1 MGNLKLLRNKLSR
14 NKFKRNKLSR
24 NNPEGYG
31 LPDPEERKNNMSKR
45 RDCEELLA
53 WIEDGGVI
61 TWSDKFGLEQTDN
74 EEEMANLA
82 AERREE
88 GDEGNDDR
96 ILLEICRNALNSF
109 CTRYGLKDLA
119 GIDEDWNT
127 VPELPE
133 AIERLLLEDTDGI
146 SFKNFQS
153 NLMINFKDIWEEFSY
168 DDMREFRYEENLA
181 DIYEKI
187 ENDMN
192 DIGHHDF
199 HLTMEQKDYI
209 EEHMGFFIKLHS
221 MVVFED

>member
-1 MGNLKLLRNKLSR
+1 
-14 NKFKRNKLSR
+14 
-24 NNPEGYG
+24 
-31 LPDPEERKNNMSKR
+31 MSKR

-61 TWSDKFGLEQTDN
+61 TWSDKFGLEQTDD
-74 EEEMANLA
+74 EKEMANLA
-82 AERREE
+82 AERRKE

-96 ILLEICRNALNSF
+96 ILLDICRNALNSF
-109 CTRYGLKDLA
+109 CARYGLKDLA

-127 VPELPE
+127 APELPE

-146 SFKNFQS
+146 SFKTFQS
-153 NLMINFKDIWEEFSY
+153 NLMINFKDIWEEFAY

-199 HLTMEQKDYI
+199 HLTREQKDYI
-209 EEHMGFFIKLHS
+209 EEHMGFFIRQHS
-221 MVVFED
+221 MIVFED

>member
-1 MGNLKLLRNKLSR
+1 LFIFLKSKLLRNNS
-14 NKFKRNKLSR
+14 
-24 NNPEGYG
+24 EGSG
-31 LPDPEERKNNMSKR
+31 LPDPEERKNQMSKR

-61 TWSDKFGLEQTDN
+61 TWSDKFGLEQTDD
-74 EEEMANLA
+74 EKEMANLA

-88 GDEGNDDR
+88 GDEGSDDR
-96 ILLEICRNALNSF
+96 ILLDICRNALNSF
-109 CTRYGLKDLA
+109 CARYGLKDLA

-127 VPELPE
+127 APELPE

-146 SFKNFQS
+146 SFKTFQS
-153 NLMINFKDIWEEFSY
+153 NIMINFKDIWEEFDY
-168 DDMREFRYEENLA
+168 ENMNEFRYEENLA

-199 HLTMEQKDYI
+199 HLTREQKDYI
-209 EEHMGFFIKLHS
+209 EEHMGFFIRQHS
-221 MVVFED
+221 MIVFED

>member
-1 MGNLKLLRNKLSR
+1 
-14 NKFKRNKLSR
+14 
-24 NNPEGYG
+24 
-31 LPDPEERKNNMSKR
+31 MSKR

-61 TWSDKFGLEQTDN
+61 TWSDKFGLEQTDD
-74 EEEMANLA
+74 EKEMANLA

-119 GIDEDWNT
+119 VIDDDWNT
-127 VPELPE
+127 APELPE

-146 SFKNFQS
+146 SFKTFQS
-153 NLMINFKDIWEEFSY
+153 NLMINFKDIWEEFAY

-199 HLTMEQKDYI
+199 HLTREQKDYI
-209 EEHMGFFIKLHS
+209 EEHMGFFIRQHS
-221 MVVFED
+221 MIVFAD

>member
-1 MGNLKLLRNKLSR
+1 MGNLKLLRNKFSVI
-14 NKFKRNKLSR
+14 KLSR
-24 NNPEGYG
+24 NNPEGSG
-31 LPDPEERKNNMSKR
+31 LPDPEERKNQMSKR

-61 TWSDKFGLEQTDN
+61 TWSDKFGMEQTDD
-74 EEEMANLA
+74 EKEMANLA
-82 AERREE
+82 AERCKE

-96 ILLEICRNALNSF
+96 ILLDICRNALNSF

-119 GIDEDWNT
+119 GVDEDWNT
-127 VPELPE
+127 APELPE

-153 NLMINFKDIWEEFSY
+153 NIMINFKDIWEEFAY

-187 ENDMN
+187 ENDMA

-199 HLTMEQKDYI
+199 HLTREQKDYI

>member
-1 MGNLKLLRNKLSR
+1 
-14 NKFKRNKLSR
+14 
-24 NNPEGYG
+24 
-31 LPDPEERKNNMSKR
+31 MSKR

-82 AERREE
+82 AERRKE

-96 ILLEICRNALNSF
+96 ILLDICRNALNSF

-127 VPELPE
+127 APELPE

-146 SFKNFQS
+146 SFKIYPGNFI
-153 NLMINFKDIWEEFSY
+153 INFKDVWEEFAY
-168 DDMREFRYEENLA
+168 DNMREFRYENNLA

-209 EEHMGFFIKLHS
+209 EEHMGFFIRQHS
-221 MVVFED
+221 MIVFED

>member
-1 MGNLKLLRNKLSR
+1 MGNLKLLR

-24 NNPEGYG
+24 NNPEGSG
-31 LPDPEERKNNMSKR
+31 LPDPEERKNQMSKR

-96 ILLEICRNALNSF
+96 ILLDICRNALNSF

-127 VPELPE
+127 APELPE
-133 AIERLLLEDTDGI
+133 AIERLMLEDTDGI
-146 SFKNFQS
+146 SFKDSQS
-153 NLMINFKDIWEEFSY
+153 NLMINFKDIWEEFAY

-187 ENDMN
+187 EDDMN
-192 DIGHHDF
+192 EIGHHDF
-199 HLTMEQKDYI
+199 HLTREQKDFI
-209 EEHMGFFIKLHS
+209 EKHLGFIIKLHS
-221 MVVFED
+221 MIVFAD

>member
-1 MGNLKLLRNKLSR
+1 MGNLNLLRNKLS
-14 NKFKRNKLSR
+14 RNKLSR
-24 NNPEGYG
+24 NNPEGSG
-31 LPDPEERKNNMSKR
+31 LPDPEERKKDMSKR

-82 AERREE
+82 AERRKE

-96 ILLEICRNALNSF
+96 ILLDICRNALNSF

-127 VPELPE
+127 APELPE

-146 SFKNFQS
+146 SFKIYPGNFI
-153 NLMINFKDIWEEFSY
+153 INFKDVWEEFAY
-168 DDMREFRYEENLA
+168 DNMREFRYENNLA

-199 HLTMEQKDYI
+199 HLTREQKDYI
-209 EEHMGFFIKLHS
+209 EEHMGFFIRQHS
-221 MVVFED
+221 MIVFED

>member
-1 MGNLKLLRNKLSR
+1 
-14 NKFKRNKLSR
+14 
-24 NNPEGYG
+24 
-31 LPDPEERKNNMSKR
+31 MSKR

-61 TWSDKFGLEQTDN
+61 TWSDKFGLEQTDD
-74 EEEMANLA
+74 EKEMANLA

-109 CTRYGLKDLA
+109 CRRYGLKDLA

-127 VPELPE
+127 APELPE

-146 SFKNFQS
+146 SFKTFQS
-153 NLMINFKDIWEEFSY
+153 NLMINFKDIWEEFAY

-199 HLTMEQKDYI
+199 HLTWEQKDYI
-209 EEHMGFFIKLHS
+209 EEHMGFFIRQHS
-221 MVVFED
+221 MIVFED